1 MIQKEEIKRK
11 IDKLKKTGFFS
22 IFIATVSSKVI
33 TLLGGIILVRI
44 LSKSDYGIY
53 SYIHNCYSMLF
64 LLNDFGIS
72 MAALQ
77 YLTENVNNQEKQTI
91 ILKYSIKS
99 CLIAS
104 IVVGLLILLSPYFY
118 PYTMTEAKQIT
129 PMLFLLPT
137 ITIISGILSVVLRAN
152 FQNKKYSRLQIFTTA
167 VTYIVLIFF
176 SVIWGLMGA
185 ILSQYVYGII
195 ILIYSIFL
203 TYQYIHKLRQKSPSR
218 TKNAEGR
225 KKRIFKICYS

>member
-11 IDKLKKTGFFS
+11 IDKLRKTGFFS
-22 IFIATVSSKVI
+22 IFLATVFSKVI

-72 MAALQ
+72 TATLQ
-77 YLTENVNNQEKQTI
+77 YLTENLNNQEKQAA

-99 CLIAS
+99 CLVAS
-104 IVVGLLILLSPYFY
+104 IVTALLVLLSPYFY
-118 PYTMTEAKQIT
+118 PYTMTEAEKIT

-137 ITIISGILSVVLRAN
+137 ITIISGLLSVVLRAN

-167 VTYIVLIFF
+167 ITYIVLIIF
-176 SVIWGLMGA
+176 SVVWGLMGA
-185 ILSQYVYGII
+185 ILAQYVYGII

-203 TYQYIHKLRQKSPSR
+203 TYQYIRKLKQKF
-218 TKNAEGR
+218 TQEQKMQKAE
-225 KKRIFKICYS
+225 KR